1 MFASVVRKPNR
12 SQLASPSLTF
22 RTQVQGV
29 QIPAK
34 AATGRLS
41 SSAYQTG
48 CHDRPT
54 WSGSLHEVKGTRQ
67 LIALDVDLSVT
78 VDFVAVVPAPAD
90 DSPIVREV
98 IDIARNI
105 GLEIEDDQESLRRG

>member
-1 MFASVVRKPNR
+1 
-12 SQLASPSLTF
+12 
-22 RTQVQGV
+22 
-29 QIPAK
+29 
-34 AATGRLS
+34 
-41 SSAYQTG
+41 
-48 CHDRPT
+48 
-54 WSGSLHEVKGTRQ
+54 
-67 LIALDVDLSVT
+67 VT